1 MLSKTSAHYPRSDW
15 TTAWVMCFI
24 VICSS
29 VDMRFSGY
37 GPRCR
42 SAGLDHGD
50 FPMEFGALIEG
61 ALMAVHRGP
70 LLELEV
76 NPLQS

>member
-15 TTAWVMCFI
+15 TTAWVMHVLYCN
-24 VICSS
+24 
-29 VDMRFSGY
+29 MRFIGY
-37 GPRCR
+37 GSRCR